1 MRRFI
6 RIFKSL
12 FNNILYWPLN
22 ILKWVSFSTYN
33 QNKKKGKRTDSY
45 YMNWHN
51 CHRDGI
57 NTITALST
65 YSTLLYTAIRK
76 AYILC
81 FEKSPFLLHQ
91 ILKFVKI
98 FLLIRVVKCTT
109 CKSNFF
115 YSLRLTFLHFNV
127 YISSRH
133 VLQCRAHIAPLEWVY
148 LYQTFLTVEGPYAPL
163 EFVYLYQ
170 TFLTVEGPF
179 IPLECVY

>member
-12 FNNILYWPLN
+12 FNNIFYWPLN

-98 FLLIRVVKCTT
+98 FFLISVVKCT
-109 CKSNFF
+109 KSNFF
-115 YSLRLTFLHFNV
+115 IVWGSHFSTSMCIFLADMYYSVGLTFLHFNV

-133 VLQCRAHIAPLEWVY
+133 VLQCRAHISPL
-148 LYQTFLTVEGPYAPL
+148 Q
-163 EFVYLYQ
+163 
-170 TFLTVEGPF
+170 
-179 IPLECVY
+179 CVYF